1 MSSIRGI
8 VKDII
13 IVATCVAVIWIGL
26 TAYFGAQNP
35 FYVVSSGS
43 MYPEL
48 AMHDI
53 IVISGYALFEDVKI
67 GDIIV
72 FDRPK
77 DHDKVI
83 VHRVVAVVDDDPLTL
98 RTKGDNNQNSIVG
111 TDYPI
116 TEEEYKGTVVEI
128 GDHFGTG
135 QTHVIPQI
143 GYITK
148 ILQPPINYI
157 IIVVIIGIMII
168 REIVKRQKKALVK
181 QAKTESVI
189 KRLPFVKPE
198 KTPSHRIK
206 RYHNEPKYKEWFDKM
221 RGLKPIYEVLGITL
235 LEYKEIQND
244 LLKEK
249 ESQEKKSTEKL
260 GEEKPKHDIDSLL
273 DELKRDA
280 EKTKIDNN

>member
-1 MSSIRGI
+1 MSSIKGI

-13 IVATCVAVIWIGL
+13 IISTCVVVIWIGL

-53 IVISGYALFEDVKI
+53 IVISAHALFEDIRI

-98 RTKGDNNQNSIVG
+98 RTKGDNNQNSMVG

-116 TEEEYKGTVVEI
+116 TEGEYKGTVI
-128 GDHFGTG
+128 
-135 QTHVIPQI
+135 HVIPQV

-157 IIVVIIGIMII
+157 IIAVIIGIMII
-168 REIVKRQKKALVK
+168 RQISKNKAGKHYEQVKA
-181 QAKTESVI
+181 E
-189 KRLPFVKPE
+189 PE
-198 KTPSHRIK
+198 KIEADLSWLD
-206 RYHNEPKYKEWFDKM
+206 NYKNASKDF
-221 RGLKPIYEVLGITL
+221 TT
-235 LEYKEIQND
+235 
-244 LLKEK
+244 
-249 ESQEKKSTEKL
+249 QEKKSTEKPEENTKSEGIPEFFL
-260 GEEKPKHDIDSLL
+260 DREKESEEKK
-273 DELKRDA
+273 
-280 EKTKIDNN
+280 

>member
-1 MSSIRGI
+1 MKGI

-13 IVATCVAVIWIGL
+13 IVAVCVAVIWVGL

-48 AMHDI
+48 AMYDI
-53 IVISGYALFEDVKI
+53 IVISGHALFEDVKI

-116 TEEEYKGTVVEI
+116 TEEEYIGTLVY
-128 GDHFGTG
+128 
-135 QTHVIPQI
+135 VIPQV
-143 GYITK
+143 GFITK

-157 IIVVIIGIMII
+157 IIAVIIGIMVI
-168 REIVKRQKKALVK
+168 RQIYKKDKKKLME
-181 QAKTESVI
+181 QAKAESSI
-189 KRLPFVKPE
+189 SDYNEFKSDE
-198 KTPSHRIK
+198 KIDQPTK
-206 RYHNEPKYKEWFDKM
+206 DFDSM
-221 RGLKPIYEVLGITL
+221 Y
-235 LEYKEIQND
+235 
-244 LLKEK
+244 
-249 ESQEKKSTEKL
+249 SAQEKKSTDK
-260 GEEKPKHDIDSLL
+260 L
-273 DELKRDA
+273 DEEDTKSEGVPEFFLDK
-280 EKTKIDNN
+280 EKGSEENKE

>member
-1 MSSIRGI
+1 MKNII
-8 VKDII
+8 KDII
-13 IVATCVAVIWIGL
+13 IVAVCVAVIWIGL

-53 IVISGYALFEDVKI
+53 IVISGHALFEDVRI

-116 TEEEYKGTVVEI
+116 TEEEYKGTVI
-128 GDHFGTG
+128 
-135 QTHVIPQI
+135 HVIPQV

-168 REIVKRQKKALVK
+168 RQIAKNKKASTE
-181 QAKTESVI
+181 QMKTESEI
-189 KRLPFVKPE
+189 KDNNESQPNE
-198 KTPSHRIK
+198 KMDGDLSWLD
-206 RYHNEPKYKEWFDKM
+206 NYKNASKDF
-221 RGLKPIYEVLGITL
+221 TT
-235 LEYKEIQND
+235 
-244 LLKEK
+244 
-249 ESQEKKSTEKL
+249 QEKKSTEKPEENTKSEGIPEFFL
-260 GEEKPKHDIDSLL
+260 DREKESEEKK
-273 DELKRDA
+273 
-280 EKTKIDNN
+280 

>member
-1 MSSIRGI
+1 MKGI

-13 IVATCVAVIWIGL
+13 IVAVCVAVLWIGL

-48 AMHDI
+48 AMYDI
-53 IVISGYALFEDVKI
+53 IVISGHALFEDVKI

-116 TEEEYKGTVVEI
+116 TEEEYIGTVV
-128 GDHFGTG
+128 
-135 QTHVIPQI
+135 HVIPQV
-143 GYITK
+143 GFITK

-168 REIVKRQKKALVK
+168 RQISKNKKVLTE
-181 QAKTESVI
+181 QMKTE
-189 KRLPFVKPE
+189 PE
-198 KTPSHRIK
+198 KIEADLSWLD
-206 RYHNEPKYKEWFDKM
+206 NYKNASKDF
-221 RGLKPIYEVLGITL
+221 TT
-235 LEYKEIQND
+235 
-244 LLKEK
+244 
-249 ESQEKKSTEKL
+249 QEKKSTEKSEENTKSEGIPEFFL
-260 GEEKPKHDIDSLL
+260 DKEKESEEKKD
-273 DELKRDA
+273 
-280 EKTKIDNN
+280 

>member
-53 IVISGYALFEDVKI
+53 IVISGHALFEDVRI

-116 TEEEYKGTVVEI
+116 TEEEYKGTVI
-128 GDHFGTG
+128 
-135 QTHVIPQI
+135 HVIPQV

-157 IIVVIIGIMII
+157 IIAVIIGIMII
-168 REIVKRQKKALVK
+168 RQIYKKDKKKLID
-181 QAKTESVI
+181 QAKAESSI
-189 KRLPFVKPE
+189 SDYNEFQSNEKIDQPTKDFDSIYSAQEKKPTDKLDE
-198 KTPSHRIK
+198 ENTKSEGVP
-206 RYHNEPKYKEWFDKM
+206 EFFFD
-221 RGLKPIYEVLGITL
+221 
-235 LEYKEIQND
+235 
-244 LLKEK
+244 KEK
-249 ESQEKKSTEKL
+249 ES
-260 GEEKPKHDIDSLL
+260 EENK
-273 DELKRDA
+273 E
-280 EKTKIDNN
+280 

>member
-1 MSSIRGI
+1 LATGSIRGI

-13 IVATCVAVIWIGL
+13 IVAICVAVIWIGL
-26 TAYFGAQNP
+26 QVYFGAQNP

-48 AMHDI
+48 AMYDI
-53 IVISGYALFEDVKI
+53 IVISGHALFEDVKIGELFEDVKI

-83 VHRVVAVVDDDPLTL
+83 VHRVVAVVVDDPLTL

-116 TEEEYKGTVVEI
+116 TEEEYIGTVVY
-128 GDHFGTG
+128 
-135 QTHVIPQI
+135 VIPQV

-168 REIVKRQKKALVK
+168 RQITKSKKKALLEKVK
-181 QAKTESVI
+181 AESEI
-189 KRLPFVKPE
+189 NDFNESQPNEKIDQLPKDAEYSESKDFTTQEEKSTDKLTDEE
-198 KTPSHRIK
+198 KTKVRHSI
-206 RYHNEPKYKEWFDKM
+206 D
-221 RGLKPIYEVLGITL
+221 TL
-235 LEYKEIQND
+235 LD
-244 LLKEK
+244 
-249 ESQEKKSTEKL
+249 
-260 GEEKPKHDIDSLL
+260 D
-273 DELKRDA
+273 LKRDA
-280 EKTKIDNN
+280 EKTKKDDN

>member
-48 AMHDI
+48 SMHDI
-53 IVISGYALFEDVKI
+53 IVISGHALFEDVKI

-83 VHRVVAVVDDDPLTL
+83 VHRVVAVVDDDPKTL
-98 RTKGDNNQNSIVG
+98 RTKGDNNQRSMVG

-116 TEEEYKGTVVEI
+116 TEEEYIGTVV
-128 GDHFGTG
+128 
-135 QTHVIPQI
+135 HVIPQV
-143 GYITK
+143 GFITK

-157 IIVVIIGIMII
+157 IIAVIIGVMII
-168 REIVKRQKKALVK
+168 RQVYRKDKKKLID
-181 QAKTESVI
+181 QAKAESSI
-189 KRLPFVKPE
+189 SDYNEFQSNEKIDQPTKDFDSIYSAQEKKP
-198 KTPSHRIK
+198 T
-206 RYHNEPKYKEWFDKM
+206 DKLDEENTKSE
-221 RGLKPIYEVLGITL
+221 GVPEFFL
-235 LEYKEIQND
+235 D
-244 LLKEK
+244 KEK
-249 ESQEKKSTEKL
+249 ES
-260 GEEKPKHDIDSLL
+260 EEDK
-273 DELKRDA
+273 E
-280 EKTKIDNN
+280 

>member
-53 IVISGYALFEDVKI
+53 IVISGHALFEDVKI

-116 TEEEYKGTVVEI
+116 TEEEYKGTVI
-128 GDHFGTG
+128 
-135 QTHVIPQI
+135 HVIPQV

-157 IIVVIIGIMII
+157 IIAVIIGIMVI
-168 REIVKRQKKALVK
+168 RQVYRKDKKKLID
-181 QAKTESVI
+181 QAKAESSI
-189 KRLPFVKPE
+189 NDYNEFQSNEKIDQSTKDFDSIYSAQEKKP
-198 KTPSHRIK
+198 T
-206 RYHNEPKYKEWFDKM
+206 DK
-221 RGLKPIYEVLGITL
+221 LDE
-235 LEYKEIQND
+235 EYTKSEGVPEFFLD
-244 LLKEK
+244 KEK
-249 ESQEKKSTEKL
+249 ES
-260 GEEKPKHDIDSLL
+260 EENK
-273 DELKRDA
+273 E
-280 EKTKIDNN
+280 

>member
-53 IVISGYALFEDVKI
+53 IVISGHALFEDVKI

-116 TEEEYKGTVVEI
+116 TEEEYKGTVI
-128 GDHFGTG
+128 
-135 QTHVIPQI
+135 HVIPQV

-157 IIVVIIGIMII
+157 IIAVIIGIMII
-168 REIVKRQKKALVK
+168 RQISKNKKALTE
-181 QAKTESVI
+181 QTKTESEI
-189 KRLPFVKPE
+189 DFDELKRAE
-198 KTPSHRIK
+198 YI
-206 RYHNEPKYKEWFDKM
+206 EPKDFA
-221 RGLKPIYEVLGITL
+221 T
-235 LEYKEIQND
+235 
-244 LLKEK
+244 
-249 ESQEKKSTEKL
+249 QEKKSTEKT
-260 GEEKPKHDIDSLL
+260 GEDKPKHDIDSLL
-273 DELKRDA
+273 DDLKRDA
-280 EKTKIDNN
+280 GKTKIDDN

>member
-1 MSSIRGI
+1 MKGI

-13 IVATCVAVIWIGL
+13 IVAVCVAVLWIGL

-53 IVISGYALFEDVKI
+53 IVISGHMLFEDVKI

-83 VHRVVAVVDDDPLTL
+83 VHRVVAVVDDDPKTL
-98 RTKGDNNQNSIVG
+98 RTKGDNNQHSMVG

-116 TEEEYKGTVVEI
+116 TEKEYIGTVV
-128 GDHFGTG
+128 
-135 QTHVIPQI
+135 HVIPQV
-143 GYITK
+143 GFITQ

-157 IIVVIIGIMII
+157 IIAVIIGVMVI
-168 REIVKRQKKALVK
+168 RQIYKKDKKKLME
-181 QAKTESVI
+181 QAKAESSI
-189 KRLPFVKPE
+189 SDYNEFQSDEKIDQPTKDFDSIYSAEEKKP
-198 KTPSHRIK
+198 T
-206 RYHNEPKYKEWFDKM
+206 DK
-221 RGLKPIYEVLGITL
+221 LDEENTKSEDVPEFFL
-235 LEYKEIQND
+235 D
-244 LLKEK
+244 KEK
-249 ESQEKKSTEKL
+249 ES
-260 GEEKPKHDIDSLL
+260 EENK
-273 DELKRDA
+273 E
-280 EKTKIDNN
+280 

>member
-1 MSSIRGI
+1 MSSIRCI

-13 IVATCVAVIWIGL
+13 IVATCVTVIWIGL

-53 IVISGYALFEDVKI
+53 IVISGHAPFEDVRI

-83 VHRVVAVVDDDPLTL
+83 VHRVVAYVDDDPLTL

-116 TEEEYKGTVVEI
+116 TEEEYKGTVV
-128 GDHFGTG
+128 
-135 QTHVIPQI
+135 HVIPQV

-157 IIVVIIGIMII
+157 IIAVIIGLMII
-168 REIVKRQKKALVK
+168 RQISKNKKTLTE
-181 QAKTESVI
+181 QIKTESEI
-189 KRLPFVKPE
+189 DFDELKRAE
-198 KTPSHRIK
+198 YI
-206 RYHNEPKYKEWFDKM
+206 EPKDFA
-221 RGLKPIYEVLGITL
+221 T
-235 LEYKEIQND
+235 
-244 LLKEK
+244 
-249 ESQEKKSTEKL
+249 QEKKSTEKL

-273 DELKRDA
+273 DDLKRDA
-280 EKTKIDNN
+280 GKTKIDDN